1 MKKIYPFVLLVAV
14 IFSCD
19 WKQENPG
26 FERNILVNSDS
37 EQLSKRISIQNAG
50 VVNLL
55 EPDSPNGRISEE
67 EVPAGK
73 IPMILVAQAEGPTHN
88 GKTLRATHVD
98 IAGDYAFVSYNKE
111 GEEFLGA
118 IEIYNI
124 SEPTKPKITAQ
135 AIFTTADINA
145 LKYHEGRLHI
155 AAAFDVDAERE
166 INTAAQYLSVSVG
179 NGQFTSDFVKSDLE
193 GFAGTGITY
202 TSSHAAV
209 SSGND
214 GIVAL
219 FDASHNRI
227 ASTPISDLRDVA
239 YGNNTL
245 AALSGEEGVVI
256 MNPTNLNALSKINLD
271 KDTPNSKRTMD
282 INGDLLFTSEGAKGA
297 GIYRLPSGTLVEKIT
312 IASNPEGVEEG
323 DIVTNAVS
331 FDEGLL
337 MMANGGAG
345 VEVVEITANNTTE
358 TLGIISLSGSSNFVK
373 LKGKHLFVASGS
385 KGLQILE
392 LERSTSQPL
401 PGINCDDLTPYR
413 GSNNLNVNSND
424 VMRYSGSAALSN
436 LNVNGTLT
444 FCGSMAVQ
452 DNMNIN
458 SNGFFEMSGSFSFG
472 RYQGNSRLNINNNS
486 VLKISGSAVIYGDL
500 TLNSG
505 ATIEFVGQGSS
516 ITIYGKVTKNNNVT
530 IKGDF
535 IDTEGKLK

>member
-1 MKKIYPFVLLVAV
+1 MKKIYSIILLLAV
-14 IFSCD
+14 TFSCD

-26 FERNILVNSDS
+26 FERNILINSDS
-37 EQLSKRISIQNAG
+37 EQLSERISIDGTG
-50 VVNLL
+50 VVSLL
-55 EPDSPNGRISEE
+55 GPDFLNGRISEDE
-67 EVPAGK
+67 IPAGK
-73 IPMILVAQAEGPTHN
+73 FPMILVAQAEGPTHN
-88 GKTLRATHVD
+88 GKVLKATHVD
-98 IAGDYAFVSYNKE
+98 IDGDFAYVSYNKE
-111 GEEFLGA
+111 GAEFIGA
-118 IEIYNI
+118 VEIYNI

-145 LKYHEGRLHI
+145 LKFHEGRLHI

-193 GFAGTGITY
+193 GFAGTGVTF
-202 TSSHAAV
+202 TNSHAAV
-209 SSGND
+209 TSGNG

-219 FDASHNRI
+219 FDGNHNKI
-227 ASTPISDLRDVA
+227 ASTPITDLRDVA
-239 YGNNTL
+239 FGNNIL
-245 AALSGEEGVVI
+245 AALSGEDGVSLL
-256 MNPTNLNALSKINLD
+256 NATNLNAIGKINLD
-271 KDTPNSKRTMD
+271 KDTPDSKRTLD
-282 INGDLLFTSEGAKGA
+282 IDGDLLFTSEGAKGA
-297 GIYRLPSGTLVEKIT
+297 GVYSLPSGSLVEKIA
-312 IASNPEGVEEG
+312 ILSNPEGVENG

-345 VEVVEITANNTTE
+345 VEVVEISTNNETE
-358 TLGIISLSGSSNFVK
+358 TLGLLSLFGSSNFVK

-392 LERSTSQPL
+392 IERTTSVPA
-401 PGINCDDLTPYR
+401 PGVNCENLTPYR
-413 GSNNLNVNSND
+413 GSSNLNVNSND
-424 VMRYSGSAALSN
+424 VMRFSGSASLSN
-436 LNVNGTLT
+436 INVGGTLT

-472 RYQGNSRLNINNNS
+472 RYQGNSRLNINNNA

-505 ATIEFVGQGSS
+505 ATLEFVGEGTS
-516 ITIYGKVTKNNNVT
+516 ITVYGKVTKNNNVT

>member
-26 FERNILVNSDS
+26 FERNILINSDS
-37 EQLSKRISIQNAG
+37 EQLSKRISIQDAG

-55 EPDSPNGRISEE
+55 EPNTPNGRISEDE
-67 EVPAGK
+67 IPAGK
-73 IPMILVAQAEGPTHN
+73 IPMILVAQAEGPAHN
-88 GKTLRATHVD
+88 GKALRATHVD
-98 IAGDYAFVSYNKE
+98 IDGDYAFVSYNKE

-118 IEIYNI
+118 VEIYNI

-145 LKYHEGRLHI
+145 LKFHEGRLHI

-202 TSSHAAV
+202 TNSHAAV

-245 AALSGEEGVVI
+245 AALSGEEGVVL
-256 MNPTNLNALSKINLD
+256 MNPTNLNALSKINLE

-297 GIYRLPSGTLVEKIT
+297 GIYSLPSGALVEKIA

-505 ATIEFVGQGSS
+505 ATIEFVGQGTS